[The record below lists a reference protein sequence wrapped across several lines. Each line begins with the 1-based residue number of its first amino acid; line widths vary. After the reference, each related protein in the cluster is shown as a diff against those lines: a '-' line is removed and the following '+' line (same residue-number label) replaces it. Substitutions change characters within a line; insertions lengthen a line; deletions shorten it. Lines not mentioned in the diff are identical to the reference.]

1 MTYYKR
7 LIEKK
12 INTALKGTDTLVI
25 VGPKFCGKTTTVKEL
40 SIYADYLNGE
50 VRHYRDN
57 NGLECDSV
65 IHLENGD
72 YALIEIKL
80 GGERLIEEGIK
91 NLHSLKNKLE
101 KDNKHLPSF
110 MAIVT
115 ATGPAYTKDG
125 VHIIPINLLG
135 I

>member
-1 MTYYKR
+1 MSPSD
-7 LIEKK
+7 LINDPE
-12 INTALKGTDTLVI
+12 TL
-25 VGPKFCGKTTTVKEL
+25 GLLFEDFAVKEL

-80 GGERLIEEGIK
+80 GGQKLIDEGIR
-91 NLHSLKNKLE
+91 NLHNLKTKLE
-101 KDNKHLPSF
+101 KDHKHLPSF

-115 ATGPAYTKDG
+115 ATGPAFTKDD

-135 I
+135 V